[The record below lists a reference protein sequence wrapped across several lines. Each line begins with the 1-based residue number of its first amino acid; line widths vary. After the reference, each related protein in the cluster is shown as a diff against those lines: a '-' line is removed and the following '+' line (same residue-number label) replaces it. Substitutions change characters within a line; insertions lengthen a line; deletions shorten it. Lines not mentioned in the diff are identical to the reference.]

1 VWISV
6 SKILKFW
13 ASQKIKTLLNI
24 LNGYQF
30 PERTPLR
37 IVTTANAVDLSS
49 RSMIVLYVM

>member
-1 VWISV
+1 M